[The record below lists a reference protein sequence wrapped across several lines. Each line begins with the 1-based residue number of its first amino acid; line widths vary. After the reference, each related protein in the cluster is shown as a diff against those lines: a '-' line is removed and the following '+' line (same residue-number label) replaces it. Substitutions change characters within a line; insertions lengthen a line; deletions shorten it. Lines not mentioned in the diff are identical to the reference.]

1 MKKTQVALAALALVA
16 STAALAADVTVSG
29 VMDWGVQNASAPA
42 AANLGGTNGAV
53 ADASSRTSVKTSNLS
68 PQWLIISADED
79 LGNGLKVNGTYQAAI
94 GLSSSNV
101 GTAAGYGSKGDFLA
115 LGQKVTVSHDQF
127 GSVTIGDWLD
137 PFFLAAAGHSA
148 GTDGG
153 SNIGGILNPLF
164 ASPETGFKSSTG
176 AWERSMVIYNAPS
189 VMGVSGS
196 YARKFGGAPGST
208 SAGSFDSLSLN
219 YAAQGL
225 SATYAYKR
233 ISGGQALDAAG
244 TDDAGTDFTGS
255 KATNTLMAIGYDFGV
270 AKANLMSIENKQDF
284 VSAGDMDKL
293 KTTGINVTVPY
304 EAWTLSASYYR
315 SNLTGAG
322 ATPGKGETYVLAAH
336 YALSKR
342 TKLYVNYQTLKN
354 TDATVYDLNTGGNGG
369 DVYSAVDGK
378 ASATT
383 VGVRH
388 SF

>member
-1 MKKTQVALAALALVA
+1 MRKTQVALAALALVA

-29 VMDWGVQNASAPA
+29 VMDWGVQNASAPDA
-42 AANLGGTNGAV
+42 AKLGGTDGDLTGAT
-53 ADASSRTSVKTSNLS
+53 SRTSVKTSNLS

-79 LGNGLKVNGTYQAAI
+79 LGNGLKVNGTYQGAI
-94 GLSSSNV
+94 GLSSSNL
-101 GTAAGYGSKGDFLA
+101 GTSGGYGSKGDFIA

-164 ASPETGFKSSTG
+164 ASPAAGFKSSTG

-196 YARKFGGAPGST
+196 YARKFGGAPGSNA
-208 SAGSFDSLSLN
+208 AGSFDSLSLN
-219 YAAQGL
+219 YSAQGL

-233 ISGGQALDAAG
+233 IGGAETLDADGALDPNA
-244 TDDAGTDFTGS
+244 DYTGK

-284 VSAGDMDKL
+284 LAAGDKL

-315 SNLTGAG
+315 SNLTS
-322 ATPGKGETYVLAAH
+322 ATSGKGETYVLAAH

-369 DVYSAVDGK
+369 DVYSNITGT

>member
-1 MKKTQVALAALALVA
+1 MRKTQVALAALALVA
-16 STAALAADVTVSG
+16 STAALATDVTVSG
-29 VMDWGVQNASAPA
+29 VMDWGVQNASAPTGA
-42 AANLGGTNGAV
+42 LLGGAESN
-53 ADASSRTSVKTSNLS
+53 DAAGSRTSVKTSNLS
-68 PQWLIISADED
+68 PQWLIISANED
-79 LGNGLKVNGTYQAAI
+79 LGNGLKVNGTYQGAI

-101 GTAAGYGSKGDFLA
+101 GTSGGYGSKGDFIA

-164 ASPETGFKSSTG
+164 ASTADGFKSSTG

-196 YARKFGGAPGST
+196 YARKFGGAPASN

-225 SATYAYKR
+225 SATFAYKR
-233 ISGGQALDAAG
+233 IGGAETMNADGTLSGDTFVGK
-244 TDDAGTDFTGS
+244 

-284 VSAGDMDKL
+284 VAAGDKL
-293 KTTGINVTVPY
+293 KTTGVNVTVPY
-304 EAWTLSASYYR
+304 DAWTLSASYYR
-315 SNLTGAG
+315 SNMTG
-322 ATPGKGETYVLAAH
+322 TETGKGETYVLAAH

-354 TDATVYDLNTGGNGG
+354 TDFAVYDLNTGGNGG
-369 DVYSAVDGK
+369 DVYSVFTGT